1 MLLVNSFQVFVS
13 GSLREA
19 LKGSKLRRLI
29 GKRRRVEVEPT
40 TGDQFQRENFKTLL
54 DDEEEEE
61 ENDDNDNEEVEVE
74 PTTGDQFQREKLQN
88 FTRWSYNKFQHHHP

>member
-1 MLLVNSFQVFVS
+1 MNQQPATSFN
-13 GSLREA
+13 E
-19 LKGSKLRRLI
+19 K
-29 GKRRRVEVEPT
+29 
-40 TGDQFQRENFKTLL
+40 NFKTLL

-61 ENDDNDNEEVEVE
+61 ENDDNEEVEVE